1 MEVSIAASS
10 FTANNDAPVFSTGHI
25 DIDAGADIVWDVMT
39 SVEAWPTWNP
49 DVRHAVVHG
58 PIAEGVRFEW
68 KAGPGRIRSVFCRV
82 DRPNVLGWTGKT
94 LGIPAVHVYRLE
106 RLGDSTRVF
115 LDESWDGFL
124 ARAFTGALQKTLD
137 RAVATGLKALKSEAE
152 RRAAVT

>member
-1 MEVSIAASS
+1 MEVSITASS
-10 FTANNDAPVFSTGHI
+10 FAANNDAPVFSAGHI
-25 DIDAGADIVWDVMT
+25 DIDADADVVWDVMT

-49 DVRHAVVHG
+49 DVKEAVVHG

-68 KAGPGRIRSVFCRV
+68 KVGPGRIRSVFRRV

-106 RLGDSTRVF
+106 TLGDTTRVV
-115 LDESWDGFL
+115 LEESWDGLL
-124 ARAFTGALQKTLD
+124 ARVFRGTLQKTLD
-137 RAVATGLKALKSEAE
+137 RAVATGLTALKSEAE